1 MRRIFIWLLIL
12 VTSLC
17 FGCNKKEIE
26 KGNLEHVEKRTVDIY
41 PTKFYKYN
49 LKGDLMAVV
58 LVVSETESFIYFKDG
73 RLIAHWINDKAY
85 DKDGNISQER
95 INEK

>member
-1 MRRIFIWLLIL
+1 
-12 VTSLC
+12 
-17 FGCNKKEIE
+17 
-26 KGNLEHVEKRTVDIY
+26 
-41 PTKFYKYN
+41 
-49 LKGDLMAVV
+49 MAVV

-85 DKDGNISQER
+85 DEDGNITQER